1 MEWFAD
7 GLTFEEAAAMVALT
21 AVGGYFD
28 SPELYQSFLEDHYVQ
43 SKTVPLP
50 LSGMINIDL
59 VSEIEDYI
67 RRIEDFLGSPF
78 PTSDIILLVFVPDP
92 DSYRGFYAAFATHY
106 MYVAKG
112 SLSSL
117 PHEPAHYYTAGPR
130 WLVEGGAEFISNHLR
145 DLGDGQRLGERLERM
160 SDRVASG
167 CVATS
172 GIENLF
178 HYERHRFFFP
188 LGCVYSMGEHFLLGV
203 SEAIGYTET
212 ASVLGALS
220 LIEQELDAKGGRING
235 QMIYNTFLNHTP
247 PDRRDAFIEIYQ
259 RLHGGPNLSDVRD
272 DHGDSV
278 HSASRTSFGEPVQ
291 GVLDYRF
298 DVDFFRFHAEEGR
311 KYQIDVEYNALR
323 ATSVWV
329 YNRYGF
335 GPGRRDPQ
343 PGTWEAEL
351 GPSGPRVSW
360 VAPQSGTFYAAVE
373 NFRGQSGPYAF
384 TITPIG

>member
-117 PHEPAHYYTAGPR
+117 PHELAHYYTAGPR
-130 WLVEGGAEFISNHLR
+130 WLVEGGAEFISNQVVSPPAESR
-145 DLGDGQRLGERLERM
+145 IC
-160 SDRVASG
+160 ST
-167 CVATS
+167 TS
-172 GIENLF
+172 GI
-178 HYERHRFFFP
+178 
-188 LGCVYSMGEHFLLGV
+188 
-203 SEAIGYTET
+203 
-212 ASVLGALS
+212 ASS
-220 LIEQELDAKGGRING
+220 S
-235 QMIYNTFLNHTP
+235 P
-247 PDRRDAFIEIYQ
+247 
-259 RLHGGPNLSDVRD
+259 S
-272 DHGDSV
+272 
-278 HSASRTSFGEPVQ
+278 SASIPWANISCWVS
-291 GVLDYRF
+291 
-298 DVDFFRFHAEEGR
+298 R
-311 KYQIDVEYNALR
+311 K
-323 ATSVWV
+323 
-329 YNRYGF
+329 
-335 GPGRRDPQ
+335 
-343 PGTWEAEL
+343 
-351 GPSGPRVSW
+351 PSGTPKL
-360 VAPQSGTFYAAVE
+360 PQC
-373 NFRGQSGPYAF
+373 
-384 TITPIG
+384 

>member
-7 GLTFEEAAAMVALT
+7 GLTFEEAAAMVAPA

-28 SPELYQSFLEDHYVQ
+28 SPELYQSFLENHYVQ

-78 PTSDIILLVFVPDP
+78 PTSDIILLVFIPDP
-92 DSYRGFYAAFATHY
+92 DSYRAFYAAFATHHV
-106 MYVAKG
+106 YVAKG

-117 PHEPAHYYTAGPR
+117 PHELAHYYTAGPR

-145 DLGDGQRLGERLERM
+145 DQGDGQRLGERLERM

-167 CVATS
+167 CVAIS

-188 LGCVYSMGEHFLLGV
+188 LECVYSMGEHFLLAV
-203 SEAIGYTET
+203 SEAIGYTEI

-298 DVDFFRFHAEEGR
+298 DVDFFRLHAEEGR

-343 PGTWEAEL
+343 HGT
-351 GPSGPRVSW
+351 
-360 VAPQSGTFYAAVE
+360 
-373 NFRGQSGPYAF
+373 
-384 TITPIG
+384 